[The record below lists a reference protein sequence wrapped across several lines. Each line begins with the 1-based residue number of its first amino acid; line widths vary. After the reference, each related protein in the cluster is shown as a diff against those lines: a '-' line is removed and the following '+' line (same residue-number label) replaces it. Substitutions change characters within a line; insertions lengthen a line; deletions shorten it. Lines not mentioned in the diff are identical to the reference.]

1 MAMVT
6 LGLKP
11 SILHQI
17 MLYIVTNAQ
26 PLTNRWYYNFM
37 SRWSNEVKLV
47 KPRSLEAARAS
58 AATKDK
64 VDSYFEELNA
74 GINKYHLGDKPQ
86 CIFNIDEKVIN

>member
-1 MAMVT
+1 V
-6 LGLKP
+6 
-11 SILHQI
+11 
-17 MLYIVTNAQ
+17 
-26 PLTNRWYYNFM
+26 
-37 SRWSNEVKLV
+37 
-47 KPRSLEAARAS
+47 EAARAS